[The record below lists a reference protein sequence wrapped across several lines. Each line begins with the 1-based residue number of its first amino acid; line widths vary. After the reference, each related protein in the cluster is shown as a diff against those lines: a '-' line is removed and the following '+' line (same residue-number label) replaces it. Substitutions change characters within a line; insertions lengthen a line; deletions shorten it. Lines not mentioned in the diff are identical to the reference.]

1 MFHRIIQ
8 HAREKEDTAITEKL
22 ISILKNATHV
32 SEGAIGNAYSA
43 LIDIQTA
50 KGNAT
55 EILETVKKAVDA
67 VCLENINATA
77 LSRAKNSVEAAGK
90 AFPYKVPEKKTKK
103 QDSSSSSSS
112 SSSSDDEVT
121 KKSQSSI

>member
-8 HAREKEDTAITEKL
+8 HAREKEDIALTEKL
-22 ISILKNATHV
+22 ISVLKNLTQI
-32 SEGAIGNAYSA
+32 SEGAIGNVYSA
-43 LIDIQTA
+43 HIDIQVA

-55 EILETVKKAVDA
+55 EILDSVKKAVDS

-77 LSRAKNSVEAAGK
+77 LSRAKKSVEAAGK
-90 AFPYKVPEKKTKK
+90 AFPYKIPEKKTKSK
-103 QDSSSSSSS
+103 DSSSSSS

-121 KKSQSSI
+121 KKS